1 MLITRSNYDRIYQVI
16 NSILRNEGANPAVAC
31 VFFAGFGAYILERHF
46 GIDAQPR
53 GGLAAYR
60 FSGNDL
66 VVFGERIEGGFT
78 GDESS
83 FHCWVEAEG
92 WAIDFMAPAFA
103 ALNPELD
110 IPAKMFQR
118 PLKLMAPTLNDL
130 ARPGDFFLRSSDQS
144 TSKHMSVLG
153 TRRANEDMA
162 EIAVQWF
169 KKDPKKMPT
178 SIGIGDQNG
187 HVRQVTLVGESL
199 QGTW

>member
-130 ARPGDFFLRSSDQS
+130 ARPGIFSCGPVINRRASICQCSERGGPTRTWQRSLCSGS
-144 TSKHMSVLG
+144 RRTRRRCRRRSVLAIK
-153 TRRANEDMA
+153 TA
-162 EIAVQWF
+162 
-169 KKDPKKMPT
+169 
-178 SIGIGDQNG
+178 
-187 HVRQVTLVGESL
+187 TLDR
-199 QGTW
+199 